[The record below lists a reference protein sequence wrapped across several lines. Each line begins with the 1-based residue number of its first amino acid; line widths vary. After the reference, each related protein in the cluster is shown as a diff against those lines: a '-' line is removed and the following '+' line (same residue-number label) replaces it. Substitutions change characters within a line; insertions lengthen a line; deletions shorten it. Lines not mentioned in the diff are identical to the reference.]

1 MTSRVKLACEDR
13 VQIISLD
20 CILPTRVITDEMLR
34 ASKCRCI
41 AASLAELGLIE
52 PLVVYPQAGAKG
64 QFIILDG
71 RTRHA
76 IMRKM
81 QWESCNCLIAT
92 DDEAYTYNHK
102 VNRLSAIQEHFMIM
116 RAIENGVSESRIAKA
131 LNVDVARIR
140 QKRNLLDG
148 ICPEA
153 IELLKDRR
161 ATTGALRELRRALP
175 MRQIEIAELMC
186 AAHNFSENYAKCLVA
201 ATPDE
206 QLVDGERPRELR
218 GLTSDELSRMEHE
231 METLGR
237 EFKLIEQSYGKNN
250 LNMVVATGYLKQL
263 LDNARVVRFLS
274 QRYPDLLREFQKI
287 IESRTLTDGSSA
299 A

>member
-13 VQIISLD
+13 VQIITLD
-20 CILPTRVITDEMLR
+20 RILPTRVVTDTMLR
-34 ASKCRCI
+34 TSKCKCI
-41 AASLAELGLIE
+41 AASLVELGLIE
-52 PLVVYPQAGAKG
+52 PLVVYPQAGANG
-64 QFIILDG
+64 NFIILDG
-71 RTRHA
+71 HIRHA
-76 IMRKM
+76 IMRKL

-102 VNRLSAIQEHFMIM
+102 VSRLSPIQEHFMIM
-116 RAIENGVSESRIAKA
+116 RAISNGVSEARISKA

-153 IELLKDRR
+153 VELLKERR
-161 ATTGALRELRRALP
+161 ATPGALRELRRVLP

-206 QLVDGERPRELR
+206 QLVSGERPRELR
-218 GLTSDELSRMEHE
+218 GLSADELSRMEHE
-231 METLGR
+231 IETLGR
-237 EFKLIEQSYGKNN
+237 EFKLIEQSFGKNTLN
-250 LNMVVATGYLKQL
+250 LVVACGYLKQL

-274 QRYPDLLREFQKI
+274 QRHPDILREFQKI
-287 IESRTLTDGSSA
+287 IESRSLADGSSA